1 MQATQ
6 GGARAGNREVG
17 KRERQVGEIPGECA
31 DVGEDHRLKALAL
44 VFNNRSGVP
53 RLSDSKRQVPGGRHR
68 WHDLAQQAMEV
79 VGRARQES
87 KSASTVQGP
96 VLPDVMPENTAPY
109 RDAVIRAFPDLA
121 GATFRPLTMGWQS
134 LALDVDDRLIFK
146 FPRNQEAE
154 QALRRE
160 ARILATVRPH
170 LTMPVPD
177 LELFEKPMLFS
188 RHDKIP
194 GEHLLHDQYEK
205 LTVEACERLAETLAR
220 FHAEL
225 HALAPETMRRA
236 GATAIKPWLSLA
248 EIRAKALPLVP
259 TEHRALCQRTLDLY
273 GALAPD
279 PLGTTYGFFDGH
291 GWNMAFDH
299 ARQQLNGVYD
309 FADSGFGPMHQ
320 DFIYSTF
327 VSFDLT
333 RRIIDRYTRMT
344 GRTIDKERV
353 ALLTGVHR
361 LSELAE
367 LAEDSRH
374 VTMARDN
381 VAFWVANALP

>member
-1 MQATQ
+1 
-6 GGARAGNREVG
+6 
-17 KRERQVGEIPGECA
+17 
-31 DVGEDHRLKALAL
+31 
-44 VFNNRSGVP
+44 
-53 RLSDSKRQVPGGRHR
+53 
-68 WHDLAQQAMEV
+68 
-79 VGRARQES
+79 
-87 KSASTVQGP
+87 
-96 VLPDVMPENTAPY
+96 MPENSAPY
-109 RDAVIRAFPDLA
+109 RDAIVRAFPDLA
-121 GATFRPLTMGWQS
+121 GSTFRSLAMGWHS
-134 LALDVDDRLIFK
+134 LAIDVDDRLIFK
-146 FPRNQEAE
+146 FPRGEEAE

-160 ARILATVRPH
+160 ARILEAVRPR
-170 LTMPVPD
+170 LSMPVPD
-177 LELFEKPMLFS
+177 LQLFEQPLLFS

-205 LTVEACERLAETLAR
+205 LTLEARERLAEMIAL

-225 HALAPETMRRA
+225 HALPPEAMRRA
-236 GATAIKPWLSLA
+236 GATAIKPWLFSA

-259 TEHRALCQRTLDLY
+259 PEHRALCQRALDFY
-273 GALAPD
+273 DATAPD

-299 ARQQLNGVYD
+299 VRQQLNGIYD
-309 FADSGFGPMHQ
+309 FADSGFGSLHQ

-333 RRIIDRYTRMT
+333 WRIIDRYTRMT

-353 ALLTGVHR
+353 VLLTGAHR

-374 VTMARDN
+374 VTMARNN
-381 VAFWVANALP
+381 VAFWAANALP